1 MLSALPENLRE
12 KNNNLKGREGAEKER
27 GRPSCFNLTAKK
39 DAEETAAQ
47 VGKPWEQEHTPQD
60 RRIRVA
66 IGV

>member
-1 MLSALPENLRE
+1 M
-12 KNNNLKGREGAEKER
+12 KGQEGAEKER
-27 GRPSCFNLTAKK
+27 GRPSCFNLTTKK

-66 IGV
+66 TGV